1 MTIEIPRDLLVLV
14 PARKGSKRL
23 PHKNRMWVGDKSLL
37 QRTIDVVNRLGL
49 LEQTVLSTDD
59 EVIADEAKKL
69 GIMVPGLR
77 PNNLAL
83 DNTSTV
89 DVLKFVL
96 EELSKKQKWSPKF
109 VLLLQL
115 TSPFRDPETIRKAIE
130 QLLFD
135 EGASSIV
142 SGKISQYRTAKTIGF
157 ARDHLLHHD
166 DYCEHTFVEADGN
179 FYCIKI
185 SKFSEENTFLPSGTR
200 VVLSKKHQSIDIDT
214 HDDYEMAQEMF
225 SVL

>member
-1 MTIEIPRDLLVLV
+1 
-14 PARKGSKRL
+14 
-23 PHKNRMWVGDKSLL
+23 MWVGDKSLL
-37 QRTIDVVNRLGL
+37 QRTVNVANRLGL

-69 GIMVPGLR
+69 GVTVPGLR
-77 PNNLAL
+77 PNDLAL

-89 DVLKFVL
+89 DVLKYVL
-96 EELSKKQKWSPKF
+96 GELSKKQKWSPKF

-135 EGASSIV
+135 ERAPSIV

-157 ARDHLLHHD
+157 ARDHLLNQD
-166 DYCEHTFVEADGN
+166 DYGEHNFVEADGN
-179 FYCIKI
+179 FYCVKI
-185 SKFSEENTFLPSGTR
+185 SKLYEENTFLPSGTQ
-200 VVLSKKHQSIDIDT
+200 VILSQKHQSIDIDT
-214 HDDYEMAQEMF
+214 QDDYEMAQEMV
-225 SVL
+225 SVLEKEN